1 MYVVAP
7 TLRRIHS
14 PWTQTVDLGDESRA
28 VWSWARR
35 PRLLRRLLP
44 ELRQHLSGAP
54 ASTAYAFTLFVTWW
68 TLRGV
73 GDSVERRLIFS
84 ASTNLYNM
92 QHNPIQVLVASA
104 FWTQGQFP
112 WVTIAEILV
121 VMGFA
126 ERWLGTSRWILLFA
140 TGHIGATLLT
150 VTAIDHAIDHHVIPV
165 RVQYAA
171 DVGTSYGF
179 TAVLAAMAFHF
190 RGVVRALWAGVIVV
204 FLASALLIGPTFTDY
219 GHMCAALIGL
229 AVGLVASTFW
239 RRIERLRAEREA
251 TSAAPIPVTATN
263 PLAAARIPAAGGDSE
278 PSSVAAQPLSGADG
292 GVEAALHHADD
303 RFDDAGRDRAEHRHQ

>member
-1 MYVVAP
+1 MVAP
-7 TLRRIHS
+7 TLHRIHS
-14 PWTQTVDLGDESRA
+14 PWTRTVDLRDELRA
-28 VWSWARR
+28 VWTWVRR
-35 PRLLRRLLP
+35 PGLARRLLP
-44 ELRQHLSGAP
+44 ELRQHLSSAP

-92 QHNPIQVLVASA
+92 QHNPVQVLVASA

-112 WVTIAEILV
+112 WITIAEILL

-150 VTAIDHAIDHHVIPV
+150 VTAISHAIDRHVIPV

-190 RGVVRALWAGVIVV
+190 RGAVRVVWAGVIIVV
-204 FLASALLIGPTFTDY
+204 LGSALLIGPTFTDY

-229 AVGLVASTFW
+229 AVGFLASTLW
-239 RRIERLRAEREA
+239 RRIERRRAARDA
-251 TSAAPIPVTATN
+251 SSAAATPVPANPAAEILAVADGTTATE
-263 PLAAARIPAAGGDSE
+263 A
-278 PSSVAAQPLSGADG
+278 SSVAAQPLSGAG
-292 GVEAALHHADD
+292 GRTESALHHADD
-303 RFDDAGRDRAEHRHQ
+303 RFDDAGRDRAEHGHQ

>member
-1 MYVVAP
+1 MVAP
-7 TLRRIHS
+7 TLRRIRS
-14 PWTQTVDLGDESRA
+14 PWTQTVDLGDELRT
-28 VWSWARR
+28 VWSWLRR

-44 ELRQHLSGAP
+44 ELRQHLSEAP

-92 QHNPIQVLVASA
+92 QHNPVQVLVASA

-126 ERWLGTSRWILLFA
+126 ERWLGTGRWILLFA

-150 VTAIDHAIDHHVIPV
+150 VTAIGHAIDRHVIPV

-190 RGVVRALWAGVIVV
+190 RGVARVLWAGVIVAV
-204 FLASALLIGPTFTDY
+204 LTSALLIGPTFTDY

-229 AVGLVASTFW
+229 LVGFIASIFW

-251 TSAAPIPVTATN
+251 TSGAPTPVSATN
-263 PLAAARIPAAGGDSE
+263 PLAAHRIPVAGDAAG
-278 PSSVAAQPLSGADG
+278 PSSATAPPLSGADSG
-292 GVEAALHHADD
+292 SGVAAHHADE
-303 RFDDAGRDRAEHRHQ
+303 RFDGAGRDRAEHRHQ

>member
-1 MYVVAP
+1 MHVVAP

-14 PWTQTVDLGDESRA
+14 PWTQTVDLGDELRA

-35 PRLLRRLLP
+35 PRLMRRLLP
-44 ELRQHLSGAP
+44 ELRQDLSGAP

-150 VTAIDHAIDHHVIPV
+150 VTTIDHAIDHHVIPV
-165 RVQYAA
+165 RVEYAA

-204 FLASALLIGPTFTDY
+204 FLGSALLIGPTFTDY

-229 AVGLVASTFW
+229 AVGFVASTFW
-239 RRIERLRAEREA
+239 RRIERLRSERDA
-251 TSAAPIPVTATN
+251 ISAAPTPASTN
-263 PLAAARIPAAGGDSE
+263 RLTVPRIPAAAADTGTN
-278 PSSVAAQPLSGADG
+278 SVAAQPLSGADG
-292 GVEAALHHADD
+292 GAEAALHHADD

>member
-1 MYVVAP
+1 M
-7 TLRRIHS
+7 
-14 PWTQTVDLGDESRA
+14 
-28 VWSWARR
+28 VWSWVRR
-35 PRLLRRLLP
+35 PRLLCRLLP

-121 VMGFA
+121 IMGFA

-150 VTAIDHAIDHHVIPV
+150 VTTIDHGIDRHVIPV

-190 RGVVRALWAGVIVV
+190 RGVVRVLWAGVIVAV
-204 FLASALLIGPTFTDY
+204 LASALLIGPTFTDY
-219 GHMCAALIGL
+219 GHMCAAVIGL
-229 AVGLVASTFW
+229 AVGFVASTFW
-239 RRIERLRAEREA
+239 RRIERLRAERETA
-251 TSAAPIPVTATN
+251 SAAPTPATN
-263 PLAAARIPAAGGDSE
+263 PLATLPIPAADADAG
-278 PSSVAAQPLSGADG
+278 PSSVAPRPLSTADG
-292 GVEAALHHADD
+292 GSEATLHDGAD